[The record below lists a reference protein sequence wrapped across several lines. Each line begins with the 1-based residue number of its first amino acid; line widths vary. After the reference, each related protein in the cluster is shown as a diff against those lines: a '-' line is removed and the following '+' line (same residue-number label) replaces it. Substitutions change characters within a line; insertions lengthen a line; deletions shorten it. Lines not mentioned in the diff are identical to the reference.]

1 MAKLPYESPATET
14 EPAVDI
20 ILASNDNAFFD
31 PWGMIS
37 LP

>member
-14 EPAVDI
+14 EPAVEVFQP
-20 ILASNDNAFFD
+20 SNDNGFFD

>member
-1 MAKLPYESPATET
+1 MAKLPYESPVTET
-14 EPAVDI
+14 DSYTDV

-31 PWGMIS
+31 PWGMIN

>member
-1 MAKLPYESPATET
+1 MAKLPYESPVTET
-14 EPAVDI
+14 EPYVDT

-31 PWGMIS
+31 PWGMIN